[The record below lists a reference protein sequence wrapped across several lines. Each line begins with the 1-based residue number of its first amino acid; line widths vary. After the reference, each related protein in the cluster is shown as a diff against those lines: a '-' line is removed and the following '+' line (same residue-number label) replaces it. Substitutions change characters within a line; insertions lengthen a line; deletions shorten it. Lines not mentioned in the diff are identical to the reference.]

1 MEDKAQQDINI
12 PDEVAQVAAAWRA
25 NAHAAGM
32 PVDACSVS
40 FYPCEARAHYGPWRR
55 DPWGDADRDILDQ
68 DAFEP
73 AWTVCCNYERVRSS
87 LTYFPSDGRWLH
99 YVWGRE
105 SANLIKGGTS
115 EAVANAEGV
124 YVHFTG

>member
-1 MEDKAQQDINI
+1 
-12 PDEVAQVAAAWRA
+12 
-25 NAHAAGM
+25 
-32 PVDACSVS
+32 
-40 FYPCEARAHYGPWRR
+40 
-55 DPWGDADRDILDQ
+55 
-68 DAFEP
+68 
-73 AWTVCCNYERVRSS
+73 VCCNYERVRSS

>member
-1 MEDKAQQDINI
+1 MPTLPI
-12 PDEVAQVAAAWRA
+12 PPEVAQVADAWRA
-25 NAHAAGM
+25 NAVANGM
-32 PVDACSVS
+32 PADACAVEYDGWES
-40 FYPCEARAHYGPWRR
+40 RAHYGPWRR

-68 DAFEP
+68 GERAP

-87 LTYFPSDGRWLH
+87 LTYFPCDGRWLH

-115 EAVANAEGV
+115 EAVANAEIIYGEV
-124 YVHFTG
+124 TA